1 MKKNVILKVIIVLG
15 LIAILVY
22 CGSNSNKKDI
32 DEY

>member
-22 CGSNSNKKDI
+22 CGSNKKDI